1 MIIGRP
7 NTVEAFQPLTPEEFS
22 YLRQPIDAALAQGVP
37 LEQQV
42 GVDLTVLCRLLKTV
56 LAISEEVKRLAQVQ
70 AEQQPAPIASLAD
83 DITDPVVAQDS
94 AEVPPLPFLT
104 PGASVALSDE

>member
-7 NTVEAFQPLTPEEFS
+7 NTVEAFQPLTPEEFA

-37 LEQQV
+37 LEQQI
-42 GVDLTVLCRLLKTV
+42 GVDFAVVCRLLKTV
-56 LAISEEVKRLAQVQ
+56 LAISEEVKRLTQAQ
-70 AEQQPAPIASLAD
+70 AEQQPALIASLVD
-83 DITDPVVAQDS
+83 DLTDPVVAQGS

-104 PGASVALSDE
+104 PGARVSLSDE

>member
-7 NTVEAFQPLTPEEFS
+7 NSVEAFQPLTPEEFS

-42 GVDLTVLCRLLKTV
+42 GVDLVVLCRLLKTV
-56 LAISEEVKRLAQVQ
+56 VAISAEVQRLVAAQ
-70 AEQQPAPIASLAD
+70 AEQQPAPIASLAPET
-83 DITDPVVAQDS
+83 TDPVVAQDS

-104 PGASVALSDE
+104 PGASVSLSDE

>member
-7 NTVEAFQPLTPEEFS
+7 NSIEAFQPLNPEEFS
-22 YLRQPIDAALAQGVP
+22 YLRQPIDAAIAQGVP

-56 LAISEEVKRLAQVQ
+56 LAISTEVQRLAQVQ
-70 AEQQPAPIASLAD
+70 AEQPAPIASLVEE
-83 DITDPVVAQDS
+83 TPVAVEG
-94 AEVPPLPFLT
+94 AEEPPIPFLT
-104 PGASVALSDE
+104 PGERVNLTVD